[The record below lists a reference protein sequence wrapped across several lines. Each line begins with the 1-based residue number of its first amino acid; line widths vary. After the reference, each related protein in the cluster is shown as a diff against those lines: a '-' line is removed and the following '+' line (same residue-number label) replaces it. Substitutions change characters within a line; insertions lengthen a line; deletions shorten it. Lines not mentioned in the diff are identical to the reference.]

1 METIHLKTVDP
12 VSQHL
17 LRLAAQR
24 GIELPW
30 ERYERLQPQD
40 GFMRLGLSCP
50 FECMHGPCR
59 IDPFGRGPAA
69 GICGLGR
76 DEMVA
81 AMLLRLCQRGAME
94 ALSAVPWCNGEQ
106 GIRYSGSLGKLIG
119 QVLSGS
125 GQSELSCAEIVT
137 ASEQLQRPS
146 CSYEDL
152 LLQALR
158 LGLLVLGLVE
168 QAGQPTT
175 VESLPCRSGYGVIA
189 DGRIRIGFAGQPPE
203 GLISAFQEEVQGAE
217 AAVALLALGEW
228 LTLNDGFM
236 PIGTT
241 SGESELLLSSGA
253 IHLLVAGRGTDPG
266 ILQLC
271 GRMNIPVVTNGSVA
285 EAADMVKRARDYAE
299 QSSLPDPFADIP
311 AGISHDVL
319 MSDQA
324 FSKIL
329 TGESAEMVGLVGG
342 SDSPHLPLGRLPAEL
357 ASKLGGNGIKLAGW
371 GDAALW
377 MARQGTG
384 ASTPMILENQQGPL
398 LAVKGLAQAGR
409 LDALRGICFTGMRR
423 CQEFSLALGLAYIG
437 CRVSIATPIPIQGS
451 RAVMNALDQMLQQ
464 SNGQLLHFDHPAT
477 SDILSEWF
485 TRP

>member
-1 METIHLKTVDP
+1 METIHLKTADP

-59 IDPFGRGPAA
+59 IDPFGRGPSS

-81 AMLLRLCQRGAME
+81 AMLLRLSQRGAME
-94 ALSAVPWCNGEQ
+94 ALSAAPWCNGESDI
-106 GIRYSGSLGKLIG
+106 GYSGTLGELIG
-119 QVLSGS
+119 QPLSSS
-125 GQSELSCAEIVT
+125 GQAKLSCREIVT
-137 ASEQLQRPS
+137 ASLQLQRPS

-158 LGLLVLGLVE
+158 LGLLTLGLIE
-168 QAGQPTT
+168 QASQPTT
-175 VESLPCRSGYGVIA
+175 FESLPCRSGYGVIP
-189 DGRIRIGFAGQPPE
+189 DGRIRIGFTGQSPE
-203 GLISAFQEEVQGAE
+203 GLINALEEEVQGSE
-217 AAVALLALGEW
+217 TPVALLALGEW
-228 LTLNDGFM
+228 LTLNDRFM
-236 PIGTT
+236 PICSS

-253 IHLLVAGRGTDPG
+253 IHLLIAGGGTDPG

-271 GRMNIPVVTNGSVA
+271 ERLNIPVVTSGSKA
-285 EAADMVKRARDYAE
+285 KTTDMVKRARAYAE
-299 QSSLPDPFADIP
+299 QSSLSDPFADIP
-311 AGISHDVL
+311 AGTHNDVI

-329 TGESAEMVGLVGG
+329 AGESADMVGLVGG
-342 SDSPHLPLGRLPAEL
+342 SDSPHLSLGLLPAEL
-357 ASKLGGNGIKLAGW
+357 ASKLAGNGIKVAGW

-377 MARQGTG
+377 MARQG
-384 ASTPMILENQQGPL
+384 AESSAPLILENKQGPL
-398 LAVKGLAQAGR
+398 LAVKGLARAGR

-451 RAVMNALDQMLQQ
+451 RAVMNALDQILQE
-464 SNGQLLHFDHPAT
+464 SNGQLLHFDHPVT
-477 SDILSEWF
+477 SDILSKWF
-485 TRP
+485 TKP